1 MLNHRGELDR
11 LIDAALYIAPESK
24 ISKEAATALYHEVI
38 TGSVSQFEKF
48 SACPFAYYMQ
58 YGLQLEERMEHEVQF
73 FDIGNIVHE
82 ALERYTKTLLDRHIG
97 WADVDE
103 EQQHILANQ
112 CLNHTVEEY
121 KNGLLYDTERDA
133 SLVER
138 LRRIMLRTV
147 WAITE
152 QMKLGKFDTVD
163 LSLIHI

>member
-1 MLNHRGELDR
+1 
-11 LIDAALYIAPESK
+11 
-24 ISKEAATALYHEVI
+24 
-38 TGSVSQFEKF
+38 
-48 SACPFAYYMQ
+48 
-58 YGLQLEERMEHEVQF
+58 MEHEVQF

-82 ALERYTKTLLDRHIG
+82 ALERYTKTLLDRNIG
-97 WADVDE
+97 WADVSE

-152 QMKLGKFDTVD
+152 QMNWGSSIRLTVR
-163 LSLIHI
+163 